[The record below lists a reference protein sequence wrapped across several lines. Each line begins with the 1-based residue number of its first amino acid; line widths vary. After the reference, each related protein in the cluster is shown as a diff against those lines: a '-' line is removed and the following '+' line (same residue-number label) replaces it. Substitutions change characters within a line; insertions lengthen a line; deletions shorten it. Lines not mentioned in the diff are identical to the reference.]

1 MCKDCG
7 CSINSSH
14 THGHHHDHHHENPS
28 LKEGKTIEVI
38 SKILSKNDEEAK
50 HNRAHF
56 NEANTLC
63 INLMSSPGSGK
74 TTLLESTIK
83 ALKNELKIAV
93 IEGDLETN
101 NDALRVKNAGALA
114 YQITTGQSCHL
125 DAFMVHE
132 ALHHLAI
139 DDVDLL
145 FIENVGNLVC
155 PASYDLG
162 EHLNV
167 VLLSITEGSD
177 KPQKYPVMFKKADIV
192 LITKADLAHHF
203 DFDIKEAT
211 RLIKELNPRADIITL
226 DAKNGTNMELWYKVL
241 KLKRSFLMCLS
252 IPSEI
257 LEIDELNNAL
267 VQTLGVKRKV
277 NLDLI
282 DEPLKQGDYVLIH
295 VGVAMEKIDKEAAL
309 ESIKTYQEIVEKM
322 NSGEIKSDEGDL
334 GLNEFHR

>member
-28 LKEGKTIEVI
+28 LKESKTIEVI

-167 VLLSITEGSD
+167 VLLSVTEGSD
-177 KPQKYPVMFKKADIV
+177 KPKKYPVMFKKADIV

-241 KLKRSFLMCLS
+241 KLKK
-252 IPSEI
+252 
-257 LEIDELNNAL
+257 EL
-267 VQTLGVKRKV
+267 
-277 NLDLI
+277 
-282 DEPLKQGDYVLIH
+282 
-295 VGVAMEKIDKEAAL
+295 
-309 ESIKTYQEIVEKM
+309 
-322 NSGEIKSDEGDL
+322 
-334 GLNEFHR
+334 F

>member
-7 CSINSSH
+7 CSVSH
-14 THGHHHDHHHENPS
+14 THEHKHEHKSENPS
-28 LKEGKTIEVI
+28 LKEEKTLEVL

-56 NEANTLC
+56 NEAKVLC

-83 ALKNELKIAV
+83 AFKDKMKIAV

-101 NDALRVKNAGALA
+101 NDAKRVSDAGAKA

-125 DAFMVHE
+125 DAFMVHQ
-132 ALHHLAI
+132 ALHHLEI
-139 DDVDLL
+139 KDCDLL

-167 VLLSITEGSD
+167 VLLSVTEGSD

-192 LITKADLAHHF
+192 LITKVDLAHHF
-203 DFDIKEAT
+203 DFDIKEASA
-211 RLIKELNPRADIITL
+211 LIKDLSPRADIIAL
-226 DAKNGTNMELWYKVL
+226 DSKTGTNMELWYKL
-241 KLKRSFLMCLS
+241 
-252 IPSEI
+252 
-257 LEIDELNNAL
+257 LEFKKEL
-267 VQTLGVKRKV
+267 
-277 NLDLI
+277 
-282 DEPLKQGDYVLIH
+282 
-295 VGVAMEKIDKEAAL
+295 
-309 ESIKTYQEIVEKM
+309 
-322 NSGEIKSDEGDL
+322 
-334 GLNEFHR
+334 F